1 LPNWFKGGG
10 DLCDDEDTHG
20 TSEGTKD
27 KKIELE
33 HNWVVPKSTLQNN
46 LLGENCPPLV
56 NTFSDHIS
64 SNVRILTTPST
75 PRTEN
80 MERDLSGPT
89 AGGPTNL
96 G

>member
-46 LLGENCPPLV
+46 LLGENCPPLI
-56 NTFSDHIS
+56 NRFSDHIS
-64 SNVRILTTPST
+64 SNMRILTTPS
-75 PRTEN
+75 R
-80 MERDLSGPT
+80 
-89 AGGPTNL
+89 L
-96 G
+96 GLKIWSVT

>member
-20 TSEGTKD
+20 TSEGTKY

-46 LLGENCPPLV
+46 LLGENCPPLI
-56 NTFSDHIS
+56 NRFSDHIS
-64 SNVRILTTPST
+64 SNMRILTTPS
-75 PRTEN
+75 R
-80 MERDLSGPT
+80 
-89 AGGPTNL
+89 L
-96 G
+96 GLKIWSVT